1 MEEKLLKII
10 ESNKNSVLLIESNE
24 DIVLPNSISIS
35 SSIDSK
41 DLGILSDV
49 KGQKIPQWLMA
60 LMLAEKKNKK
70 IILVINDI
78 DQVDLEEQNK
88 FVGLITFKGVN
99 GYKFDSKTQIILT
112 CNDLNKVNEKLK
124 NLVIIAKG

>member
-24 DIVLPNSISIS
+24 DIILPNSIIIS
-35 SSIDSK
+35 SSINSK
-41 DLGILSDV
+41 DLGIMSDV

-60 LMLAEKKNKK
+60 LMLEEKKHQR
-70 IILVINDI
+70 IILVIKDI
-78 DQVDLEEQNK
+78 DQVDLEDQNK

-99 GYKFDSKTQIILT
+99 GYKFDLKTQIILT
-112 CNDLNKVNEKLK
+112 CKSINKVSEKLK